1 MPGLRRRGR
10 NDMKIKCTQCGAEH
24 SVTERDFFLRC
35 TYCDSRLIVNPPAS
49 TPALVIPS
57 VTEEDVRRLF
67 PPNSIES
74 VTLKYFPYFDPEGH
88 SADHDLKPCFNQ
100 PWQELETYSPPD
112 GDRRIFDQDMG
123 EPDEFIPF
131 DRDMLDDQPGTVV
144 FHPFYILMLRLEGYN
159 EGLLVDGVT
168 GRPVGELPI
177 QSDEMERD
185 GQLRRLFMKT
195 LLIGLCASVPAFFL
209 FRAIGLS
216 WLNSAWLQI
225 IFVVLIAAGS
235 YYLKR

>member
-1 MPGLRRRGR
+1 MR
-10 NDMKIKCTQCGAEH
+10 IQCTQCGAEH

-35 TYCDSRLIVNPPAS
+35 TYCDSTLIVNPPLN
-49 TPALVIPS
+49 TPAMVIPA

-67 PPNSIES
+67 PPGMVES
-74 VTLKYFPYFDPEGH
+74 VSLKYFPYFDPEGH
-88 SADHDLKPCFNQ
+88 PADHDLTPCFNQ

-123 EPDEFIPF
+123 DPDEFIPF
-131 DRDMLDDQPGTVV
+131 DRDMLDDEPGKVV

-159 EGLLVDGVT
+159 EGLLVDAVSGH
-168 GRPVGELPI
+168 PVGDPPVSADTAEKEGELK
-177 QSDEMERD
+177 
-185 GQLRRLFMKT
+185 RLFLKT
-195 LLIGLCASVPAFFL
+195 LLLGLCISVPAFFI

-225 IFVVLIAAGS
+225 IFIGLIAAGS